1 MLSLRIRKKAR
12 YQELLDREEL
22 YLQQQEQEDIELQRR
37 NCIQSIVS
45 LRQDMLRD
53 QVQRQARN
61 QQSGET
67 SSSSMKGSLDG
78 TLYQSVC
85 PNEHFR
91 AILTELVDPGRSFEF
106 DSLLPGDSNADSDE
120 AISKMHEWD
129 EALVDRV
136 SCTFT
141 ENLSEVLPSITYEI
155 ESGSDGIA
163 LNKNGDAFCR
173 VEIFVQVP
181 SESDASA
188 SVTGKKRKI
197 MSGICS
203 FQFGSKSNRLT
214 SMRWTTLED
223 LCSRACSSGRA
234 KDSNRPFPE
243 YLQSQLVH
251 PSVVSLD
258 HVKLN
263 ESDDIHGPGMNI

>member
-1 MLSLRIRKKAR
+1 M
-12 YQELLDREEL
+12 
-22 YLQQQEQEDIELQRR
+22 YLQQQEQEDIEVQKR
-37 NCIQSIVS
+37 NDIQQILS
-45 LRQDMLRD
+45 LRQDMLREEI
-53 QVQRQARN
+53 QLQARN

-67 SSSSMKGSLDG
+67 SSSRTRSLEG
-78 TLYQSVC
+78 TRYQAVF
-85 PNEHFR
+85 PYDHFR
-91 AILTELVDPGRSFEF
+91 SLLAELIEPASSFEF
-106 DSLLPGDSNADSDE
+106 DSLLPGDVNADSDE

-129 EALVDRV
+129 EALVDRA

-141 ENLSEVLPSITYEI
+141 SNFCEVLPSITYEI
-155 ESGSDGIA
+155 ESGCDGIA

-181 SESDASA
+181 SPFESDASA
-188 SVTGKKRKI
+188 SVAFKKTKI

-203 FQFGSKSNRLT
+203 FQFGSMTNRLT

-223 LCSRACSSGRA
+223 CCSRACSSVKVEG
-234 KDSNRPFPE
+234 SNRPFPE

-258 HVKLN
+258 HVKQN
-263 ESDDIHGPGMNI
+263 EGDDNHGPGMNI